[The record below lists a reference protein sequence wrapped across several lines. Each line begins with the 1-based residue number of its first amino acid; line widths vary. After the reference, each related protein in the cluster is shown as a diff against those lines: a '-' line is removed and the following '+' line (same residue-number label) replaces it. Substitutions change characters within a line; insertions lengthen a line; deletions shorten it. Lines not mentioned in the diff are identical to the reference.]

1 MVVEIFSRLYQTG
14 LEKLYLNTYTSLLL
28 LDFTNKKNE
37 NKFYLKLR

>member
-28 LDFTNKKNE
+28 LDFTKKNK